1 MKIEKINIDRLI
13 PYARN
18 PRNNKASVS
27 KVASSIKEYG
37 WQQPIVVDNEMV
49 VIAGHTRL
57 LAAQQLGLNEVP
69 VHIAANLTTEQIKAY
84 RLADNRIAEDSEWD
98 ESLLALELAELE
110 SLDFDLD
117 LTGFTPNELNDLL
130 AREMIEGLVDED
142 LAPPLPDNP
151 ISKLEDVW
159 LLGDHRLVCGD
170 ATNSEHV
177 KLLMDGNLADLVFTD
192 PPYNV
197 DYGGGRKAGST
208 PPGARVKAHGTI
220 LNDKMTPEEFETFCE
235 NFFKSYLEIMKP
247 LSCIYVCHSDQKS
260 EAKMTFQRTFS
271 DHFYFSSTLIWA
283 KNNAGLGFQDYRAK
297 HEPMLYGWKEGK
309 GKHQFFGERTKTT
322 VWNIKREPTT
332 EYVHPTQKPVEL
344 VSEAMFNS
352 SKGKDNVVDLFG
364 GSGSVVIAG
373 EKIDRKAFVMEL
385 DPKYCDVIIQRWQNY
400 TGKEAVNEK
409 LKKTYNAIRG

>member
-69 VHIAANLTTEQIKAY
+69 VHIAANLTAEQIKAY
-84 RLADNRIAEDSEWD
+84 RLADNRIAQDSEWD

-130 AREMIEGLVDED
+130 AKEMIEGLVDED
-142 LAPPLPDNP
+142 LAPPVPDNP

-177 KLLMDGNLADLVFTD
+177 KLLMNGNLADLVFTD

-235 NFFKSYLEIMKP
+235 NFFKSYLDIMKP

-260 EAKMTFQRTFS
+260 EAKMTFQRTF
-271 DHFYFSSTLIWA
+271 DNHFYFSSTLIWA

-364 GSGSVVIAG
+364 GSGSVVLAG
-373 EKIDRKAFVMEL
+373 EKIDRRTFVMEL

>member
-69 VHIAANLTTEQIKAY
+69 VHIAANLTAEQIKAY
-84 RLADNRIAEDSEWD
+84 RLADNRIAQDSEWD

-130 AREMIEGLVDED
+130 AKEMIEGLVDED
-142 LAPPLPDNP
+142 LAPPVPDNP

-235 NFFKSYLEIMKP
+235 NFFKSYLDIMKP

-373 EKIDRKAFVMEL
+373 EKIDRRAFVMEL

>member
-69 VHIAANLTTEQIKAY
+69 VHIAANLTAEQIKAY
-84 RLADNRIAEDSEWD
+84 RLADNRIAQDSEWD

-130 AREMIEGLVDED
+130 AKEMIEGLVDED
-142 LAPPLPDNP
+142 LAPPVPDNP

-177 KLLMDGNLADLVFTD
+177 KMLMDGNLADLVFTD

-373 EKIDRKAFVMEL
+373 EKIDRRAFVMEL

>member
-69 VHIAANLTTEQIKAY
+69 VHIAANLTAEQIKAY
-84 RLADNRIAEDSEWD
+84 RLADNRIAQDSEWD

-130 AREMIEGLVDED
+130 AKEMIEGLVDED
-142 LAPPLPDNP
+142 LAPPVPDNP

-235 NFFKSYLEIMKP
+235 NFFKSYLGIMKP

-260 EAKMTFQRTFS
+260 EAKMTFQRTFD

-352 SKGKDNVVDLFG
+352 SKGKDNVVDFFG

-373 EKIDRKAFVMEL
+373 EKIDRKTFVMEL

>member
-69 VHIAANLTTEQIKAY
+69 VHIAANLTAEQIKAY
-84 RLADNRIAEDSEWD
+84 RLADNRIAQDSEWD

-130 AREMIEGLVDED
+130 AKEMIEGLVDED
-142 LAPPLPDNP
+142 LAPPVPDNP

-235 NFFKSYLEIMKP
+235 NFFKSYLDIMKP

-260 EAKMTFQRTFS
+260 EAKMTFQRTFD

-352 SKGKDNVVDLFG
+352 SKGKDNVVDFFG

-373 EKIDRKAFVMEL
+373 EKIDRKTFVMEL